1 MAPFNA
7 TSDKMIE
14 MNMVKNILLENGIF
28 TLVRWNFIFVAPPL
42 TITEEEI
49 DIATEAISKS
59 LTLADEYCHQQ

>member
-7 TSDKMIE
+7 TADE
-14 MNMVKNILLENGIF
+14 MVEMKLIQNILTENGIF
-28 TLVRWNFIFVAPPL
+28 TLVRWNFIFITPPL

-49 DIATEAISKS
+49 DIATEVISKS